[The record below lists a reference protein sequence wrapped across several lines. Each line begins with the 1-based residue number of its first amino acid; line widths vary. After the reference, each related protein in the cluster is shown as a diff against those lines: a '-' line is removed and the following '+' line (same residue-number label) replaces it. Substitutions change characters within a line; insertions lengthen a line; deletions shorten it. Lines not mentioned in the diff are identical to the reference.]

1 MNSCSACISA
11 AYDAMFEGKDSI
23 SCAEFIVGMCPAIA
37 TECDCGDCRQS
48 LEDVSGLLKTYLELL
63 FLCMYI
69 AAF

>member
-1 MNSCSACISA
+1 
-11 AYDAMFEGKDSI
+11 MFEGKDSI

-48 LEDVSGLLKTYLELL
+48 LEDVSGLLKTLSGIGALVHV
-63 FLCMYI
+63 YI